1 MEEYNPWWRG
11 ELDPIYGEWLEYKV
25 KWIPTVIKEFTLRP
39 FALHF
44 LIGPR
49 QVGKTTALKILIYD
63 ILKKRDPRSVFYY
76 SCDELADYRELGSL
90 LDNYV
95 SARGKWGVK
104 GSVIILDEITFV
116 EDWFRALKSRIDRG
130 VFKRDVIIVAGS
142 ASLELLAG
150 KERFPGRRGFGKDVY
165 MLPLSFREYVL
176 HFSKVRP
183 LSASLLN
190 EDNFWK
196 KVQSNKLYS
205 RTLSDLFVAYLETGG
220 FPLPIR
226 EYFERGKVT
235 YFSYKAYLDWLR
247 TDWLKASKAESYMKE
262 VIAYILETSSTPLS
276 WYSISRNTSISSPH
290 TARNYVETLENLLVA
305 KVLHW
310 ISPSGEVN
318 YRKEKK
324 VIFTDPF
331 IYKVLSMYTHVEVN
345 QAAIVEAV
353 VASHLARKFSIYYW
367 RDRTEIDV
375 VALIDNKLVGFEV
388 KWTRKPTARQR
399 PIRVH
404 ILDKE
409 TIPLLLATL
418 I

>member
-1 MEEYNPWWRG
+1 
-11 ELDPIYGEWLEYKV
+11 
-25 KWIPTVIKEFTLRP
+25 
-39 FALHF
+39 
-44 LIGPR
+44 
-49 QVGKTTALKILIYD
+49 
-63 ILKKRDPRSVFYY
+63 
-76 SCDELADYRELGSL
+76 
-90 LDNYV
+90 
-95 SARGKWGVK
+95 
-104 GSVIILDEITFV
+104 
-116 EDWFRALKSRIDRG
+116 
-130 VFKRDVIIVAGS
+130 
-142 ASLELLAG
+142 
-150 KERFPGRRGFGKDVY
+150 
-165 MLPLSFREYVL
+165 
-176 HFSKVRP
+176 VRP

-290 TARNYVETLENLLVA
+290 TVRNYVETLENLLVA

-318 YRKEKK
+318 YRKKKK

-367 RDRTEIDV
+367 RARAKIDV

-388 KWTRKPTARQR
+388 KWTRKPTARRR